1 MSAHKRFLLFIFCT
15 IYLSLFL
22 NISKIA
28 ADELELSCKESLSKN
43 ARIIHDRV
51 SEKRLENSDLKE
63 L

>member
-1 MSAHKRFLLFIFCT
+1 MLK
-15 IYLSLFL
+15 
-22 NISKIA
+22 ISKIA

-51 SEKRLENSDLKE
+51 IEKRLENSDLKE